1 MAFLDE
7 PAAGVDVRGRQLIRS
22 VVRDLAHDGA
32 CVLLTTHDL
41 DEAERTADRVVIIDH
56 GRLVATG
63 TPQELMAGS
72 GGIEIRFGAPPG
84 IDTAALGRVVL
95 AAVTEE
101 APGEYRV
108 EAEASPATIA
118 ALTGWLAEQD
128 LPLADL
134 RAGRHRLEDVFLHL
148 TSVTGEVPAVTA
160 TPTPEAG
167 VGRGG
172 RPGGAGRRRGPDRR
186 RSR

>member
-1 MAFLDE
+1 
-7 PAAGVDVRGRQLIRS
+7 
-22 VVRDLAHDGA
+22 
-32 CVLLTTHDL
+32 
-41 DEAERTADRVVIIDH
+41 
-56 GRLVATG
+56 
-63 TPQELMAGS
+63 
-72 GGIEIRFGAPPG
+72 
-84 IDTAALGRVVL
+84 VVL

-134 RAGRHRLEDVFLHL
+134 GAGRHRLEDVFLHL